1 MYPESRVAGCIVYCA
16 ETYTLK
22 KTLKIEYTLFQP
34 ARTKAYSI
42 TRRHGKLMKRRQFIQ
57 LIAVS
62 SIGASAVA
70 DAETQPLTVSQQ
82 EGPYYPVEPIPE
94 SNNLLLS
101 DRHLGSELHLS
112 GRVLDVA
119 GKPLA
124 SARVEIWQCDGRGI
138 YPHPRAPSHK
148 TFDPEFSGAG
158 TSHTTADGHYEFVT
172 IVPVPYT
179 GRPPH
184 IRTKVFDAGSEKLT
198 SQIYLRE
205 SGGDKRLKIDLEENA
220 STAFTATF
228 DFVIKT

>member
-1 MYPESRVAGCIVYCA
+1 
-16 ETYTLK
+16 
-22 KTLKIEYTLFQP
+22 
-34 ARTKAYSI
+34 
-42 TRRHGKLMKRRQFIQ
+42 MKRRQFIQ

-62 SIGASAVA
+62 SISASSVA

-82 EGPYYPVEPIPE
+82 EGPFYPREPIPDT
-94 SNNLLLS
+94 NNLLLS
-101 DRHLGSELHLS
+101 DKHLGSELQLS
-112 GRVLDVA
+112 GRVLDVS

-138 YPHPRAPSHK
+138 YPHPRAPSNK
-148 TFDPEFSGAG
+148 TFDPEFRGAG
-158 TSHTTADGHYEFVT
+158 ATLTNADGRYEFVT

-184 IRTKVFDAGSEKLT
+184 IHTKVFITDSEKLT

-205 SGGDKRLKIDLEENA
+205 SGGDKRLKIDLEEN
-220 STAFTATF
+220 SNTTFTATF